1 MPRTLQII
9 WYDQITFRDQE
20 THMLYQG
27 ETLSLRWLEDGIAE
41 LLFDAPGSVNKL
53 DTKTVA
59 SLGEAIGVLEQQTTL
74 RGVLLSSAKPA
85 FIVGADITEFLSLFD
100 APTEKLSQW
109 LAFANSIFNRLE
121 DLPVPTIA
129 AIDGYALGGG
139 CECVLATDL
148 RVATPAARIGL
159 PETRLGIMPGFGGSV
174 RLPRLLGADAA
185 LEIIAAGKDVD
196 GASAL
201 KLGLVDAVV
210 SSDKLHQAAVTMLKE
225 AIKQGD
231 WQARRAP
238 KLAPLRLSPI
248 EAAMSFTIAKSVVMQ
263 TAGKHYPAPITAV
276 NTIEAAASLGRDDAL
291 KLENA
296 AFVPLAQSDE
306 ARALVGIFLNDQYV
320 KGLAKQQASASSTPE
335 QAAVLGA
342 GIMGGG
348 ISYQSA
354 WKGVPVKMKDIQPQA
369 LALGM
374 SEASKLLN
382 KQLERGKIDGG
393 KLASTI
399 AMIQPTLDYA
409 GFERA
414 DIVVEAVVE
423 NPQVKAKVLAE
434 TEQHLRADAV
444 LASNTS
450 TIPISQLAQALQRPE
465 NFCGMHFFNPVPRM
479 PLVEVVRGEKS
490 SDATIG
496 KVVAWASKM
505 GKTPIVVNDCPGFF
519 VNRVLFPYFAAFSL
533 LLRDGADFRQIDKV
547 MEKQFGWPMG
557 PAWLLDV
564 VGIDTAHHAQRVM
577 AEGFPTRMKKDYRDA
592 IDVLFEA
599 GRYGQK
605 NGKGFYRWE
614 EDRKGKA
621 KKVAD
626 VEVDT
631 LLNHVCEA
639 KRVFSDEEILN
650 RMMIPM
656 LNEVVRCLEEN
667 IIASPAEADMALVYG
682 LGFPPF
688 RGGALRYLDTLGNSN
703 VVDQARRY
711 STLGPLYELPALLLQ
726 KAHQHE
732 SWYPAAQPIDEAA
745 LQSA

>member
-1 MPRTLQII
+1 
-9 WYDQITFRDQE
+9 
-20 THMLYQG
+20 MLYQG
-27 ETLSLRWLEDGIAE
+27 DTLSVRWLDDGIAE
-41 LLFDAPGSVNKL
+41 LVFDAPGSVNKL

-59 SLGEAIGVLEQQTTL
+59 SLGEALSVLEQQTAL
-74 RGVLLSSAKPA
+74 RGLLLTSAKPA

-100 APTEKLSQW
+100 APVEKLSQW
-109 LAFANSIFNRLE
+109 LTFANSIFNRLE
-121 DLPVPTIA
+121 DLPVPTVS

-139 CECVLATDL
+139 CECVLATDF
-148 RVATPAARIGL
+148 RIATPQLRIGL

-174 RLPRLLGADAA
+174 RLPRLLGADSA

-196 GASAL
+196 GSSAL

-210 SSDKLHQAAVTMLKE
+210 SSDKLRSAALTVLQDAMV
-225 AIKQGD
+225 QGS

-238 KLAPLRLSPI
+238 KLAPLKLSPI
-248 EAAMSFTIAKSVVMQ
+248 EAAMSFTIAKSMVLQ

-276 NTIEAAASLGRDDAL
+276 KTIEAAAGLGRDDAL
-291 KLENA
+291 KLETA
-296 AFVPLAQSDE
+296 AFVPLAQSDV
-306 ARALVGIFLNDQYV
+306 ARSLVGIFLNDQYV
-320 KGLAKQQASASSTPE
+320 KGEAKKRGNATATPA

-348 ISYQSA
+348 IAYQSA
-354 WKGVPVKMKDIQPQA
+354 WKGVPVQMKDINPQA

-374 SEASKLLN
+374 KEASKLLN
-382 KQLERGKIDGG
+382 KQLERGKIDGA
-393 KLASTI
+393 KLASVLTT
-399 AMIQPTLDYA
+399 IQPTLDYA

-414 DIVVEAVVE
+414 DVVVEAVVE
-423 NPQVKAKVLAE
+423 NPQIKAKVLAE
-434 TEQHLRADAV
+434 TEQHLRADAI

-450 TIPISQLAQALQRPE
+450 TIPISLLAQSLQRPE

-479 PLVEVVRGEKS
+479 PLVEVIRGEKTS
-490 SDATIG
+490 EETLS

-564 VGIDTAHHAQRVM
+564 VGIDTAHHAQQVM
-577 AEGFPTRMKKDYRDA
+577 AQGFPSRMQKDYRDA
-592 IDVLFEA
+592 IDVLYEA

-605 NGKGFYRWE
+605 NGLGFWRWT
-614 EDRKGKA
+614 EDKKGKA
-621 KKVAD
+621 QKQAD
-626 VEVDT
+626 SEVDT
-631 LLNHVCEA
+631 LLQHVCQP
-639 KRVFSDEEILN
+639 KRVFSDEEIAN
-650 RMMIPM
+650 RMMLPM
-656 LNEVVRCLEEN
+656 LSEVVRCLEEK

-688 RGGALRYLDTLGNSN
+688 RGGACRYMDSLGNST
-703 VVDQARRY
+703 VVDQAKRY
-711 STLGPLYELPALLLQ
+711 TALGPLYALPELLVQ
-726 KAHQHE
+726 KAHQHQ